1 MLKILLVDDE
11 EPICKGMRVKL
22 SMSLHSE
29 MYEYRYALDGA
40 SGIAVSRNWQPDII
54 IMDINLP
61 DMAGTDAM
69 LSIQSLSPDT
79 VFLALSAYDNYTY
92 VRSMLVHGAIDYLL
106 KPVSIVDLRS
116 ALLKAASTLAEN
128 RQANTRK
135 IAAKLSI
142 LMRDAESMT
151 PEAFVNAFTR
161 SEEFSAVFPHPR
173 YCAVRVMDTR
183 GEAVQPEELLKLVNG
198 SDALALQILP
208 DHFDSALVIMNAAA
222 PETYAQYFA
231 CQLQR
236 ICSDWYAGISQ
247 FALEGAVGLYTAL
260 MQSHSAVIAHLIDP
274 TRSVI
279 CYSPELSREEHK
291 LFAPESL
298 VNYADSGRLSDIEEL
313 IAVCK
318 SVLTRDA
325 LSDISPA
332 ELESGYLNIML
343 LLNWYRT
350 EYENSLGSIRPL
362 ISFTSIDSLRDYIIQ
377 QLEPLKISSNSIPKS
392 SVIKEAS
399 TYIKQHYNEPISLR
413 DLADSYYM
421 NYTYFSELF
430 KKEMGTTVSQY
441 ITQIRM
447 RHAIRLLRDPSATLN
462 SIAASVGYNS
472 TKTFIQSFKKYTG
485 SSPRKFSDANQ

>member
-40 SGIAVSRNWQPDII
+40 SGIAVSRSWQPDII

-128 RQANTRK
+128 RQASTRK

-198 SDALALQILP
+198 SDAQ
-208 DHFDSALVIMNAAA
+208 
-222 PETYAQYFA
+222 
-231 CQLQR
+231 
-236 ICSDWYAGISQ
+236 
-247 FALEGAVGLYTAL
+247 
-260 MQSHSAVIAHLIDP
+260 
-274 TRSVI
+274 
-279 CYSPELSREEHK
+279 
-291 LFAPESL
+291 
-298 VNYADSGRLSDIEEL
+298 
-313 IAVCK
+313 
-318 SVLTRDA
+318 
-325 LSDISPA
+325 
-332 ELESGYLNIML
+332 
-343 LLNWYRT
+343 
-350 EYENSLGSIRPL
+350 
-362 ISFTSIDSLRDYIIQ
+362 
-377 QLEPLKISSNSIPKS
+377 
-392 SVIKEAS
+392 
-399 TYIKQHYNEPISLR
+399 
-413 DLADSYYM
+413 
-421 NYTYFSELF
+421 
-430 KKEMGTTVSQY
+430 
-441 ITQIRM
+441 
-447 RHAIRLLRDPSATLN
+447 
-462 SIAASVGYNS
+462 
-472 TKTFIQSFKKYTG
+472 
-485 SSPRKFSDANQ
+485 